1 MSSPLALR
9 KEQKRYVC
17 VVQIGKFGMSAR
29 SHNFVARSWFLDRTL
44 AFLYLYVLLRGI
56 REGTS
61 GQELERLGEDDG
73 HE

>member
-1 MSSPLALR
+1 
-9 KEQKRYVC
+9 
-17 VVQIGKFGMSAR
+17 MSAR